1 MINGLFFFSKI
12 IILTRKTVYYKIFY
26 ALFFKNRTEIRKID
40 LAGV

>member
-12 IILTRKTVYYKIFY
+12 IILTRKTVSYKIFGVY
-26 ALFFKNRTEIRKID
+26 FFKNRTETRKID